1 MKNVLEYKGYK
12 ARVEFD
18 GDDGCF
24 IGHVVGINDVVGF
37 HGTSVDEIKAAFA
50 EAVDDYVA
58 TCAAVGKQPERTY
71 SGAVMFR
78 VSPEIHAS
86 FAQIA
91 ELQGK
96 SLNQLGEEVMK
107 QITEQVAQA
116 KKATRE
122 LKAAAASKTPK
133 PGKYLTK
140 ITRRPRTRVMETAKR
155 A

>member
-1 MKNVLEYKGYK
+1 MKNVMEYKGYK
-12 ARVEFD
+12 ARIDYD
-18 GDDGCF
+18 GDDKCF
-24 IGHVVGINDVVGF
+24 IGHIVGINDVVGF
-37 HGTSVDEIKAAFA
+37 HGTSVDELKVAFE

-58 TCAAVGKQPERTY
+58 TCAAVGKQPERSY

-78 VSPEIHAS
+78 VAPEIHAS

-107 QITEQVAQA
+107 QAADAI
-116 KKATRE
+116 KATRDP
-122 LKAAAASKTPK
+122 KT
-133 PGKYLTK
+133 GKLDVKTTRPVLTSVAERK
-140 ITRRPRTRVMETAKR
+140 KR